1 MNKVI
6 NKFKDI
12 EKENLLYAKMQN
24 LLRNLDLHKVILK
37 ILEID
42 VIKRTHFL
50 IFQLTTKM
58 EETQGTSFNGLKEEY
73 EDLLKTFFD
82 FNIHFCKDNKKN

>member
-12 EKENLLYAKMQN
+12 EKETLLYGKMQN

-42 VIKRTHFL
+42 V
-50 IFQLTTKM
+50 
-58 EETQGTSFNGLKEEY
+58 
-73 EDLLKTFFD
+73 KTFLMT
-82 FNIHFCKDNKKN
+82 NLLS

>member
-42 VIKRTHFL
+42 VIKRSHFL